1 MILVIVRLIEVES
14 FLIFYGVLLL
24 CCQAEEELRDKKAVF
39 GELNV
44 DLSLSLPAFYTEY
57 VLATSRLC
65 TCILNIFYQD
75 FV

>member
-14 FLIFYGVLLL
+14 FLLFYDVSLL

-39 GELNV
+39 GELNA
-44 DLSLSLPAFYTEY
+44 DLNQSLPAFYTEY

-65 TCILNIFYQD
+65 ISNIFYQG